1 MENQKKLAIYLD
13 HFSANII
20 EYSITAQVLQ
30 SIKSEFNHAEKLKI
44 LQKGESH
51 LHEKEQHLQLQF
63 YKEIS
68 NHSVGYDTVMLFG
81 PTTAKSELKTI
92 LSHDN
97 RFSDVEVTLKITD
110 KLDAKE
116 QLAFV
121 NNFFYIDSK

>member
-1 MENQKKLAIYLD
+1 MENQKKLAVYLD

-20 EYSITAQVLQ
+20 EYGTTAQVIQ
-30 SIKSEFNHAEKLKI
+30 NIKSEFNHSEKLEI

-51 LHEKEQHLQLQF
+51 LHNKEQQLQLQF

-68 NHSVGYDTVMLFG
+68 DQSVGFSTVMLFG

-92 LSHDN
+92 LLNDN
-97 RFSDVEVTLKITD
+97 RYADVEVSLKITD
-110 KLDAKE
+110 KLDLKE

-121 NNFFYIDSK
+121 NNFFYIDMQ

>member
-1 MENQKKLAIYLD
+1 METQKKLAVYLD

-20 EYSITAQVLQ
+20 GYSISAQVLH
-30 SIKSEFNHAEKLKI
+30 SIKSDFNQAERLKI

-68 NHSVGYDTVMLFG
+68 DQSVGFSIVMLFG

-97 RFSDVEVTLKITD
+97 RFSDAEVSLKITD
-110 KLDAKE
+110 KLNLKE
-116 QLAFV
+116 QIAFV
-121 NNFFYIDSK
+121 NNFFYIDAK

>member
-1 MENQKKLAIYLD
+1 MEKQKKLAVYLD
-13 HFSANII
+13 HFTANII
-20 EYSITAQVLQ
+20 EYSKTAQVLQ
-30 SIKSEFNHAEKLKI
+30 TIKSEFNHLEKLKI

-68 NHSVGYDTVMLFG
+68 DQSVGYATVMLFG

-97 RFSDVEVTLKITD
+97 RFSDVEVSLKITD
-110 KLDAKE
+110 KLDGKE
-116 QLAFV
+116 QLEFV
-121 NNFFYIDSK
+121 NNFFYIDSQ

>member
-13 HFSANII
+13 HFTANNI
-20 EYSITAQVLQ
+20 EYATTAKL
-30 SIKSEFNHAEKLKI
+30 IKTTKSEFNPLEKQKI

-51 LHEKEQHLQLQF
+51 LHHKEQHLQHQL

-68 NHSVGYDTVMLFG
+68 DNSVGFSIVVLFG
-81 PTTAKSELKTI
+81 PTTAKAELKTI

-97 RFSDVEVTLKITD
+97 RFSDVDVSLKITD
-110 KLDAKE
+110 KLNQKE
-116 QLAFV
+116 QIAFV